1 MWAPEILERFPDAQ
15 LAHMGDSGAG
25 IITDEFFSDSFPS
38 WNALDSF
45 PAFIPTLDPATNDIE
60 GLNAS
65 DLYGRIAQHYPDI
78 VFSQY
83 HTAYDNNQAF
93 YFSAMGGGDQFEWS
107 EQMYERMDYAESLA
121 DNVTTFIAPGERHCI
136 VVFDA
141 FYEVESNGVRLVD
154 WVNQLIAGERPESV
168 RCVDCDPPE

>member
-15 LAHMGDSGAG
+15 LAHMGVRRGL
-25 IITDEFFSDSFPS
+25 ITDEFFHASS

-45 PAFIPTLDPATNDIE
+45 PAFIPLDPATNDQ

-93 YFSAMGGGDQFEWS
+93 YLRDGRRRPVRVV

-121 DNVTTFIAPGERHCI
+121 DNVTTFIAPGERP
-136 VVFDA
+136 A
-141 FYEVESNGVRLVD
+141 SSSRRLLQVE
-154 WVNQLIAGERPESV
+154 
-168 RCVDCDPPE
+168 